1 MGSVATRTA
10 LLANGLTL
18 PYAETGDPAGEPVV
32 LVHAYVESWR
42 YFVQVLD
49 LLPEH
54 LHGIA
59 PTQRGHGGAG
69 RPEHGYLPG
78 DFADDL
84 VELLDALAIDRAV
97 LVGASSGGLVSQL
110 VASTHPERVT
120 ALVLVSSPAHLGDKE
135 AVRAMW
141 AEISALED
149 PIDRGFVEEFVR
161 STSPATVPDGLVDDW
176 VEESLQVPARVWREV
191 LRGLLDTDVRPH
203 LADIAAPTLL
213 IVGDEDP
220 FVGDDQRV
228 LLDAIPDARLVVH
241 DGIGH
246 GVHMAQPGR
255 VVTDITDFLSVL

>member
-1 MGSVATRTA
+1 MGPVATRTA
-10 LLANGLTL
+10 VLANGLRL

-42 YFVQVLD
+42 YFAEVLAH
-49 LLPEH
+49 LPQH

-84 VELLDALAIDRAV
+84 VAFLDALAIDRAV
-97 LVGASSGGLVSQL
+97 LVGTSSGGLVSQL
-110 VASTHPERVT
+110 VASTHPERVS

-135 AVRAMW
+135 AVRAML
-141 AEISALED
+141 ADVSTLED

-161 STSPATVPDGLVDDW
+161 STSPATVPDELVAAW
-176 VEESLQVPARVWREV
+176 VDESLQVPARVWRDV
-191 LRGLLDTDVRPH
+191 LRGLVDTDVRPH

-213 IVGDEDP
+213 VVGDEDP
-220 FVGDDQRV
+220 FVRADQRV

-241 DGIGH
+241 EGVGH
-246 GVHMAQPGR
+246 GVHMAQPGG
-255 VVTDITDFLSVL
+255 VVTDITDFLAAL